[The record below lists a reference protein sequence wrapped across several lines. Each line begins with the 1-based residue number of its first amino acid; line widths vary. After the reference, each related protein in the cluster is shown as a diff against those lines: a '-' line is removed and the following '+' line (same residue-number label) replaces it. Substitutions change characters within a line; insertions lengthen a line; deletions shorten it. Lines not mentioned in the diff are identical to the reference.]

1 MTVGCFVGFVVD
13 IDKAALAF
21 LSLSVAMFFL
31 IAIKN
36 FKFSTKTK
44 VGLIY
49 GHLILLFFPF
59 VLFTTDFA
67 CGAMCMSCQNNTIAL
82 VSYSLPTALV
92 LGTIAGF
99 AVIPVFY
106 TFSSRRHTRNKE
118 IMAFVR
124 KYSSL
129 LNIRMP
135 KIYIV
140 DKAKPIAFS
149 FKSFRSAIFVSV
161 GMLDI
166 LSKKEIQA
174 VLLHELTHIKQKSS
188 VLKFSSFLMNVLSP
202 LSLLARFHH
211 DTSRE
216 ENDAD
221 EFAIRVQRT
230 SKYINSAKR
239 KISKVQG

>member
-1 MTVGCFVGFVVD
+1 MAVGCFVGFVVN
-13 IDKAALAF
+13 IDKTVLAAMSLTLAI
-21 LSLSVAMFFL
+21 FFL
-31 IAIKN
+31 LAVKN
-36 FKFSTKTK
+36 LKLSTKTK

-49 GHLILLFFPF
+49 GHLILLFFPV
-59 VLFTTDFA
+59 VLFTTEFA
-67 CGAMCMSCQNNTIAL
+67 CGAMCMSCQNDTMTLI
-82 VSYSLPTALV
+82 SYSLPSALV

-99 AVIPVFY
+99 AVIPAFY
-106 TFSSRRHTRNKE
+106 TFSNRRQIRNKE
-118 IMAFVR
+118 IIAFVR
-124 KYSSL
+124 KYSSF

-174 VLLHELTHIKQKSS
+174 VLLHELAHIKQRSS
-188 VLKFSSFLMNVLSP
+188 VLKFSSFLMNLLSP

-211 DTSRE
+211 DTGKEERE
-216 ENDAD
+216 AD
-221 EFAIRVQRT
+221 KFAIKLQRT
-230 SKYINSAKR
+230 SKYINSAKK
-239 KISKVQG
+239 KIAEVN

>member
-1 MTVGCFVGFVVD
+1 MAIGCFVGFVVD
-13 IDKAALAF
+13 IDKVALAVIS
-21 LSLSVAMFFL
+21 LSLAAFFL
-31 IAIKN
+31 LAVKN
-36 FKFSTKTK
+36 FKLSTKTK
-44 VGLIY
+44 IGLIY

-67 CGAMCMSCQNNTIAL
+67 CGAMCMSCQNNTLAL

-99 AVIPVFY
+99 AVIPAFY
-106 TFSSRRHTRNKE
+106 TFSNKRQTRNRE
-118 IMAFVR
+118 IIEFVR

-135 KIYIV
+135 KIYIM

-166 LSKKEIQA
+166 LGKKEIQA
-174 VLLHELTHIKQKSS
+174 VLLHELAHIKQRSS
-188 VLKFSSFLMNVLSP
+188 MLKFSSFMMNVLSP
-202 LSLLARFHH
+202 LSLLTRFHH

-216 ENDAD
+216 EGEAD
-221 EFAIRVQRT
+221 RFAIRTQRT

-239 KISKVQG
+239 KLSEAN

>member
-1 MTVGCFVGFVVD
+1 MAIGCFVGFVVD
-13 IDKAALAF
+13 IDKVALTVIS
-21 LSLSVAMFFL
+21 LSLAVFFL
-31 IAIKN
+31 LAVKN
-36 FKFSTKTK
+36 FKLSTKVK
-44 VGLIY
+44 VALIY

-67 CGAMCMSCQNNTIAL
+67 CGAMCLSCQNDTLAL
-82 VSYSLPTALV
+82 VSYSLPSALI

-99 AVIPVFY
+99 AVIPAFY
-106 TFSSRRHTRNKE
+106 TFSNKRQIRNRE
-118 IMAFVR
+118 IIAFVK

-174 VLLHELTHIKQKSS
+174 VLLHELAHIKQKSS
-188 VLKFSSFLMNVLSP
+188 VLKFSSLLMNLSP

-211 DTSRE
+211 DTSKE
-216 ENDAD
+216 EKEAD
-221 EFAIRVQRT
+221 LFAVKVQRT

-239 KISKVQG
+239 KISEAN